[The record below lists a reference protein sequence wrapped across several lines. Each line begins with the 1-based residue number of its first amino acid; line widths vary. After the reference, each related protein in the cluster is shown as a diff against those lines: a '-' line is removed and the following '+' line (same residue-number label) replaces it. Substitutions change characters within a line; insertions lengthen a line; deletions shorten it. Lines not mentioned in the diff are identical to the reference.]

1 MDIQTP
7 ETASFDPA
15 DQADFNFVNHA
26 LDTLADDR
34 MAEAGAARRKASR
47 ALFNAMA
54 PHDDAEAALVALAV
68 AAYHG
73 AMDSFARADEPGA
86 SNEIVI
92 RLRSNALAAARSYAA
107 TLRLLRKPQ
116 STAGKETARGQ
127 TAKSR
132 REKPHP
138 ATRRAQRD
146 TRRRSRDRSRG
157 RFPSAPAARAI
168 PAARQAWRADPAVS
182 QRIDDAGPAAGGLL
196 RSAGHRLPRQ
206 VRRGHRRGNR
216 RHRRTGGST
225 RKPNFSRC
233 GSELGEAVP
242 ANRESL
248 RSPPSPDAASPA
260 RPPPQ
265 ARSR

>member
-127 TAKSR
+127 TVKSR
-132 REKPHP
+132 PQNHTPPPVEPN
-138 ATRRAQRD
+138 ATPDAEAEAAVDSPPPPPRQQFQPRDKHGQPIPLFRNELMTLAQRRAAYCDPQD
-146 TRRRSRDRSRG
+146 ADYPAKCAEAIAEETAAIAAQAA
-157 RFPSAPAARAI
+157 APEN
-168 PAARQAWRADPAVS
+168 P
-182 QRIDDAGPAAGGLL
+182 
-196 RSAGHRLPRQ
+196 
-206 VRRGHRRGNR
+206 
-216 RHRRTGGST
+216 T
-225 RKPNFSRC
+225 
-233 GSELGEAVP
+233 
-242 ANRESL
+242 
-248 RSPPSPDAASPA
+248 SPDAEAS
-260 RPPPQ
+260 
-265 ARSR
+265 